1 MKILHPEPLE
11 TWRSNGGQ
19 QEWLL
24 KPFLMRSSS
33 LMLYGRPGL
42 GKTTLALQ
50 LAAALM
56 GEQKTWLG
64 FPVERPG
71 PVLWL
76 QLDMPRYEMS
86 AMLDRAISAKLFS
99 ATAPMSFVRM
109 YDIEDDYGYNVNV
122 AAPLTEQE
130 EVFDFNLL
138 ARADYDALAD
148 IIRGVYPV
156 ALFVDTVGD
165 AYYSVGSKAIN
176 DEIRDVLRRL
186 RSLMRPVGGAVV
198 YLHHQR
204 KRNPQLLTDD
214 PDEFLGGMAWA
225 GFASTSMQLLKSK
238 STAVVEEGDD
248 PDDKFH
254 LALRKVRLGQLGFD
268 RFELLR
274 NATGFFEPKWTAKH
288 GILLWQDYL
297 SKQWGGDMYE
307 TLSRQLGVTE
317 EALRKAKSRLKE
329 KGIL

>member
-1 MKILHPEPLE
+1 
-11 TWRSNGGQ
+11 
-19 QEWLL
+19 
-24 KPFLMRSSS
+24 
-33 LMLYGRPGL
+33 MLYGRPGL

-64 FPVERPG
+64 FPVERLG

-76 QLDMPRYEMS
+76 QLDMPRYEMG
-86 AMLDRAISAKLFS
+86 AMLERAINAKLFTP
-99 ATAPMSFVRM
+99 TAPMSFVRM
-109 YDIEDDYGYNVNV
+109 YDIEDDLGLLEDV
-122 AAPLTEQE
+122 ARPLTEQE

-138 ARADYDALAD
+138 VRSDYDALAD
-148 IIRGVYPV
+148 MIRNLYPV

-165 AYYSVGSKAIN
+165 AYYSMGTKAIN

-204 KRNPQLLTDD
+204 KRNPQMMTDD

-225 GFASTSMQLLKSK
+225 GFASTSLQLMKSK
-238 STAVVEEGDD
+238 SSAAVEEDD
-248 PDDKFH
+248 EPDDKYH

-268 RFELLR
+268 RFELVR
-274 NATGFFEPKWTAKH
+274 NGHGFFEPKWTAKH
-288 GILLWQDYL
+288 GILLWDEYL
-297 SKQWGGDMYE
+297 KEQWGGDMYE

-317 EALRKAKSRLKE
+317 ESLRKAKSRLKE
-329 KGIL
+329 KGVL